1 MLTGLSIRDVVL
13 IERLELSFGPGL
25 SVLTGETGAGK
36 SILLDALGLA
46 LGSRADSGLVR
57 RDAAQ
62 ASVAATF
69 ELPRRH
75 PARAVLDEHGIDD
88 EGSDALVLRRVLS
101 ADGRSRAFANDQ
113 PVSVGLLRALGEVLI
128 ELQGQ
133 SEQHGLL
140 NVATH
145 RAALDAFGGLVED
158 AAALVLLYQA
168 WRKADEELAAFRIDA
183 ARAAAE
189 AEDLR
194 HALTEM
200 EALDPKPDE
209 EKKLD
214 ELRVMMKNREK
225 LSDALKT
232 AHEALSGPRPMEAA
246 LASARRELTRIAD
259 KAGGRLD
266 AAIAA
271 IDRAADGVADAVGH
285 VESVG
290 AGIEHDAA
298 SLEKLEDRLYALRD
312 LARKNR
318 VTVDDLPR
326 KRVEIETALAR
337 IDDRDGEGK
346 KLEARAKDTR
356 AAYDSAARIL
366 ADRRKEAA
374 ARLDEAVT
382 RELAP
387 LKLDSAK
394 FHTRF
399 EPLPAESH
407 GPHGTERIAF
417 EIATNPGA
425 PFGPIG
431 RIASGGELSRLML
444 ALRVALTKAAG
455 APTLVFDEVDSG
467 IGGAVAAAVGDR
479 LSRLGKEMQV
489 LVVTHSP
496 QVAARGVDH
505 WHIRKA
511 EAKGAVQTAATRL
524 DDKAR
529 REEIARMLSGSKVT
543 EEARAA
549 ADSLLSAGTR
559 KAAKRA

>member
-1 MLTGLSIRDVVL
+1 MLVGLSIRDVVL

-46 LGSRADSGLVR
+46 LGSRGDSGLVR
-57 RDAAQ
+57 QGAAQ
-62 ASVAATF
+62 AVVAATF

-88 EGSDALVLRRVLS
+88 EGSDQLVLRRVLS

-113 PVSVGLLRALGEVLI
+113 PVSVSLLRALGDVLV

-140 NVATH
+140 NPATH
-145 RAALDAFGGLVED
+145 RAALDAFGNLTED
-158 AAALVLLYQA
+158 AAALALLHQA
-168 WRKADEELAAFRIDA
+168 WRKADEELAAFRGEA

-189 AEDLR
+189 ADDLR
-194 HALTEM
+194 HALE
-200 EALDPKPDE
+200 EIRVLDPKPDE

-214 ELRVMMKNREK
+214 ELRAVMKNREK
-225 LSDALKT
+225 LSDALK
-232 AHEALSGPRPMEAA
+232 AAYEALAGARPVDAA
-246 LASARRELTRIAD
+246 LAGARRDLARIAD

-266 AAIAA
+266 AALAA
-271 IDRAADGVADAVGH
+271 LDRAADGVADAVGQI
-285 VESVG
+285 EAVG
-290 AGIEHDAA
+290 AGIEHDSA
-298 SLEKLEDRLYALRD
+298 SLERLEDRLYALRD

-326 KRVEIETALAR
+326 KQAEIETALAR
-337 IDDRDGEGK
+337 IEDREGEGK
-346 KLEARAKDTR
+346 RLEARAKDTSS
-356 AAYDSAARIL
+356 AYHAAARAL
-366 ADRRKEAA
+366 AARRREAGV
-374 ARLDEAVT
+374 RLDEAVS

-387 LKLDSAK
+387 LKLESAK
-394 FHTRF
+394 FRTRF

-407 GPHGTERIAF
+407 GPHGIERIAF

-444 ALRVALTKAAG
+444 ALRVALTKEAG

-467 IGGAVAAAVGDR
+467 IGGAVAAAVGER
-479 LSRLGKEMQV
+479 LARLGKEMQV

-496 QVAARGVDH
+496 QVAARGAEH
-505 WHIRKA
+505 WHVRKS
-511 EAKGAVQTAATRL
+511 EAKGGVQTAAARL
-524 DDKAR
+524 DDRAR
-529 REEIARMLSGSKVT
+529 QEEIARMLSGSKVT

-549 ADSLLSAGTR
+549 AASLLGAGGR
-559 KAAKRA
+559 KAARRA